1 MKKNVRIRIRAAVTD
16 LVLAER
22 YQNTA
27 HDGFFTSD
35 EGKTL
40 PVASVT
46 EAASQIITYT
56 VYGCY
61 TREDGVVTICYTEPS
76 EVGYENCI
84 TSLIFRP
91 EEKEVLTMAATA
103 KSLKESVPNLEE
115 LFANEPILVRKGNF
129 LWQKLNQVKQ
139 MM

>member
-27 HDGFFTSD
+27 HDGFFTTD

-91 EEKEVLTMAATA
+91 EEKEVLTMVRSGDVRAAFRFDRNT
-103 KSLKESVPNLEE
+103 L
-115 LFANEPILVRKGNF
+115 R
-129 LWQKLNQVKQ
+129 
-139 MM
+139 